1 MWKAGGIACKISA
14 GMSSGPGA
22 LPLGMR
28 WRQRRYRCTVIWP
41 SSMDGARGGVG
52 GSASAQG
59 KGAEGSTSGE
69 GVREV
74 VACSRIV
81 LTTSSGSWTRVPRH
95 VRTEV
100 REGRGAPVVSVVR
113 LLRSWMTN
121 FGF

>member
-1 MWKAGGIACKISA
+1 
-14 GMSSGPGA
+14 
-22 LPLGMR
+22 
-28 WRQRRYRCTVIWP
+28 
-41 SSMDGARGGVG
+41 MDGARGGVG

-59 KGAEGSTSGE
+59 KGAEGSTSEE

-74 VACSRIV
+74 VACSRTV
-81 LTTSSGSWTRVPRH
+81 LTTSSGSWMRVPRQ

-100 REGRGAPVVSVVR
+100 REGRGAPAVSVVR

>member
-1 MWKAGGIACKISA
+1 
-14 GMSSGPGA
+14 
-22 LPLGMR
+22 
-28 WRQRRYRCTVIWP
+28 
-41 SSMDGARGGVG
+41 MDGARGGVG

-59 KGAEGSTSGE
+59 KGAEGSTSEE

-74 VACSRIV
+74 VACSRTV
-81 LTTSSGSWTRVPRH
+81 LMTSAGSWTMVPRH

-100 REGRGAPVVSVVR
+100 RVGRGVPVVSVVR

>member
-1 MWKAGGIACKISA
+1 
-14 GMSSGPGA
+14 
-22 LPLGMR
+22 
-28 WRQRRYRCTVIWP
+28 
-41 SSMDGARGGVG
+41 MDGARGGVG
-52 GSASAQG
+52 GKASAQG
-59 KGAEGSTSGE
+59 KGAVGSTSGE

-81 LTTSSGSWTRVPRH
+81 LMTSWESCMMVPRQ